1 MMDAQLHI
9 ERIAPDRS
17 KRVFIANIDEL
28 PDGVFVNIDATVGDP
43 WLIQGDDLLAWSVG
57 GYTGRRPRPRGETV
71 MVLSPRS
78 SVAAIREGYVPA
90 VHPSAWKL

>member
-43 WLIQGDDLLAWSVG
+43 WLNTRATTFSPGRWEDTRDDGLARV
-57 GYTGRRPRPRGETV
+57 RR
-71 MVLSPRS
+71 
-78 SVAAIREGYVPA
+78 
-90 VHPSAWKL
+90 